1 MTTAESDSPDGANQ
15 ISPVSL
21 TVITEVLRAIIRA
34 NPVLHA
40 ATEQARLDEAL
51 KALLG
56 LSPRRGRKVS
66 DDRAARVAMA
76 EEAMCRLVAD
86 TDVTITELAR
96 GATHLTSGNSE
107 EAIVA
112 RLRTSFV
119 LHQDEILYDMISNGG
134 AEASAGRQLVLE
146 ILDKLAL
153 AGINSTPPDKFN
165 SPVIS
170 LASE

>member
-1 MTTAESDSPDGANQ
+1 MTATESDGPDGANQ
-15 ISPVSL
+15 ISPASL

-40 ATEQARLDEAL
+40 ATEQSRLDDAL

-56 LSPRRGRKVS
+56 LPPRRGRKVS
-66 DDRAARVAMA
+66 NDRAARVAMA
-76 EEAMCRLVAD
+76 EEAVRRLVED

-96 GATHLTSGNSE
+96 GVTHLTSGNSE

-112 RLRTSFV
+112 RLRTSFM
-119 LHQDEILYDMISNGG
+119 LHQDEIIYDMISNGD

-146 ILDKLAL
+146 ILDKLAI
-153 AGINSTPPDKFN
+153 AGINSTKPDKFN
-165 SPVIS
+165 SPIIS